1 MSVTS
6 VYAPALGNVGKQP
19 SYRAEEM
26 QLYAEQLL
34 GENTRL
40 KSKLEEML
48 EIFEGYEYEISTL
61 KGYLAHSEEYGNDM
75 RDRAEDAVKQL
86 ETCRELHHTR
96 ERSLLDRIDSLLLNR
111 VPKPPWA
118 QTRSP
123 TAPRGPSPPGDAP
136 EVSPF
141 LLASEKRTGALHL
154 PEVIRAAIPADV
166 QDKDAYA
173 AYLLG
178 PPPSSLS
185 AASAAPLKLPISL
198 MASRAPSPSLPTPVG
213 VTPPFIDGS
222 GNSLPDSQHGSY
234 WSEDSY
240 KPGYGEV
247 FPDGTTSPGAC
258 ESDNDPFDADAI
270 DALGKQMER
279 EHLAELL
286 VTEEY
291 SEA

>member
-1 MSVTS
+1 MCTH
-6 VYAPALGNVGKQP
+6 AFGNFGKHP

-26 QLYAEQLL
+26 QLHAQQLL
-34 GENTRL
+34 DENTRL
-40 KSKLEEML
+40 KSHLEEML
-48 EIFEGYEYEISTL
+48 ELLNERDYEIATL
-61 KGYLAHSEEYGNDM
+61 KGHLAHSEEYGNQM
-75 RDRAEDAVKQL
+75 RDRAEDAEKQL

-96 ERSLLDRIDSLLLNR
+96 ERSLLDRIDGLLINR

-118 QTRSP
+118 QTRTPPHP
-123 TAPRGPSPPGDAP
+123 TPRGPSPPVDAP
-136 EVSPF
+136 EVSSI
-141 LLASEKRTGALHL
+141 LLAAEKRTNALHL
-154 PEVIRAAIPADV
+154 PEAIRAAIPTGV
-166 QDKDAYA
+166 KDKDAYA
-173 AYLLG
+173 NYLLG

-222 GNSLPDSQHGSY
+222 GNSLPDSQYGSY

-247 FPDGTTSPGAC
+247 LPDGTTSPGAC
-258 ESDNDPFDADAI
+258 ESDNDPFDADEI
-270 DALGKQMER
+270 DALGKQLER